1 MKNPLCKTVLG
12 ALALLA
18 GLGASAAEPTLK
30 ADIVI
35 VGAGA
40 SGTAAALASAQQGAK
55 VVLLEKQAAPGG
67 TGNFAEGLFAAE
79 SSLQQ
84 RQGIVVTK
92 DAAFR
97 MIMEYSHW
105 LANPLLVRAFVDK
118 SPDTIEWLKD
128 QGVTFEYIGPGG
140 PGGILTWHVINGH
153 SRKMLAILREK
164 YAALGGELL
173 LETPGKDL
181 IVEDGK
187 VVGIMA
193 ENNQG
198 EKLRVEAKA
207 VIIATGGYA
216 NNKEM
221 LKKYAR
227 FPEVIPVGNIGKD
240 GDGIKMAWSAGAA
253 PEGMG
258 VMQAYRPGLAGFP
271 PTSHLIAAAVQ
282 PFLWVDPKGRRFTD
296 ESTVILWPFSG
307 NSVEKVGG
315 TMYSIYDETTRKSLV
330 EGKGIPVPMGEHVLA
345 NTRLSK
351 LDADFAKE
359 LATGHGNVFKADSIR
374 DLAAQLGMQLET
386 LQATLDENNREA
398 DGRQDPVFAKNPNFL
413 RPVRTGPF
421 YATKLHPRSLG
432 TLGGVKIDERTQAL
446 NGKGEVIPGLY
457 VTGNDAGGMYGDSYD
472 LLLGG
477 GTLGFAVNSGRI
489 AAENAVRYAGVTLK
503 K

>member
-1 MKNPLCKTVLG
+1 MLNKRITTILGGLAVL
-12 ALALLA
+12 L
-18 GLGASAAEPTLK
+18 GLQAAAADLTLK
-30 ADIVI
+30 ADLVI

-40 SGTAAALASAQQGAK
+40 SGTAAALEAAQKGAK
-55 VVLLEKQAAPGG
+55 VVLLEKQAGPGG

-92 DAAFR
+92 DAAFK

-105 LANPLLVRAFVDK
+105 LANPLLVRAFVDA
-118 SPDTIEWLKD
+118 SPETIEWLKA

-140 PGGILTWHVINGH
+140 PGGVLTWHVINGH
-153 SRKMLAILREK
+153 SKKMLAILREK

-181 IVEDGK
+181 ITKDGR
-187 VVGIMA
+187 VVGVLA
-193 ENNQG
+193 ENSKG
-198 EKLRVEAKA
+198 DHLRVEAKA

-253 PEGMG
+253 QEGMG
-258 VMQAYRPGLAGFP
+258 VMQAYRPGLAGFA

-282 PFLWVDPKGRRFTD
+282 PFLWVDPQGRRFTD
-296 ESTVILWPFSG
+296 ESTVILWPYSG
-307 NSVEKVGG
+307 NRVEKIGG
-315 TMYSIYDETTRKSLV
+315 TMYSIYDETTRKFLV
-330 EGKGIPVPMGEHVLA
+330 DEKGIPVPMGEHVLA
-345 NTRLSK
+345 NTRLAK
-351 LDADFAKE
+351 LDGDFAKE
-359 LATGHGNVFKADSIR
+359 LATGRGNVYKAETIK
-374 DLAAQLGMQLET
+374 DLARQLGMKVEV
-386 LQATLDENNREA
+386 LQATLEENNKAA
-398 DGRQDPVFAKNPNFL
+398 DSRQDLTFAKNPNFL
-413 RPVRTGPF
+413 RAVRTGPF

-446 NGKGEVIPGLY
+446 NGKGDVIPGLY

-489 AAENAVRYAGVTLK
+489 AADNAVVYAGVAERK
-503 K
+503 

>member
-1 MKNPLCKTVLG
+1 MRTTILKTALG
-12 ALALLA
+12 GLALLL
-18 GLGASAAEPTLK
+18 GLQGSAAEVTLK
-30 ADIVI
+30 ADIAI
-35 VGAGA
+35 IGAGA
-40 SGTAAALASAQQGAK
+40 SGTAAALAAAQKGAK
-55 VVLLEKQAAPGG
+55 VILLEKQAAPGG

-92 DAAFR
+92 DAAFK

-105 LANPLLVRAFVDK
+105 LANPLLVRAFVEK

-140 PGGILTWHVINGH
+140 PGGVLTWHVINGH
-153 SRKMLAILREK
+153 SKKMLAILREK
-164 YAALGGELL
+164 YAALGGQLL

-181 IVEDGK
+181 MTRDGK
-187 VVGIMA
+187 VVGVMA
-193 ENNQG
+193 ENSQG
-198 EKLRVEAKA
+198 DKVRVEARA
-207 VIIATGGYA
+207 VIVATGGYA

-240 GDGIKMAWSAGAA
+240 GDGIRMAWSAGAA
-253 PEGMG
+253 EEGMG

-307 NSVEKVGG
+307 NSVEKIGG
-315 TMYSIYDETTRKSLV
+315 TMYSIYDEATRKLLV
-330 EGKGIPVPMGEHVLA
+330 DGKGIPVPMGEHVLA
-345 NTRLSK
+345 NTRLSR

-359 LATGHGNVFKADSIR
+359 LATGRGNVFKADTVQ
-374 DLAAQLGMQLET
+374 DLARQLGMKPEA
-386 LQATLDENNREA
+386 LQATLEEANREA

-421 YATKLHPRSLG
+421 YATRLHPRSLG
-432 TLGGVKIDERTQAL
+432 TLGGVRIDERTQAL
-446 NGKGEVIPGLY
+446 NGRGEVIPGLY

-489 AAENAVRYAGVTLK
+489 AAENAVQYAGVPERK
-503 K
+503 